1 MNSSLPFLDRLVR
14 PTVRYWGRQ
23 LSSFQLWGYSGL
35 AVAVVLAF
43 GLIAARGLSGGVMLL
58 IIASAISTFLALAM
72 LSKIL
77 LGQEQLVYYHHEI
90 AVMLSTTLLLWA
102 LDQPILP
109 YLEITLLGIGAF
121 LAFGRLGCLM
131 VGCCHGKPYG
141 WGVCYRQAHVAA
153 GFTPYYAGV
162 RLFPVQALESALV
175 FLIVGVGSGLVL
187 GGHPAG
193 SALVWYVGAYG
204 GVRFGLEFLR
214 GDPRPYGWGFSQA
227 QWISLLLMAGVSLAG
242 LYRLLP
248 QSLLHWGLP
257 LLMAT
262 IMAGATGLRFLVPR
276 LRYGLLNPNHVREL
290 AGVLQL
296 AARPGSGLAVRTTS
310 LGIRLSASQ
319 LADGTPYHYALS
331 HQSGQL
337 TLQDA
342 RMLARLIGQ
351 LQPWAGSI
359 QTLEGKQGVF
369 HLLLRAQQPR
379 LRLLE
384 EVQRALAQPR

>member
-1 MNSSLPFLDRLVR
+1 MKPPNPLDRLVR
-14 PTVRYWGRQ
+14 PTLRYQGREW
-23 LSSFQLWGYSGL
+23 SAFQVWGYSGL
-35 AVAVVLAF
+35 GVAVALAL
-43 GLIAARGLSGGVMLL
+43 GLIAARGLSAGVMLL
-58 IIASAISTFLALAM
+58 IIATAVSTFLTLAM

-77 LGQEQLVYYHHEI
+77 LGEEQLVYYHHEI
-90 AVMLSTTLLLWA
+90 AVMLSTSLLLMA
-102 LDQPILP
+102 LHQPILP

-141 WGVCYRQAHVAA
+141 WGVCYRQEHVAA

-162 RLFPVQALESALV
+162 RLFPVQGLESVVV
-175 FLIVGVGSGLVL
+175 FLIVMVGSGLVL

-227 QWISLLLMAGVSLAG
+227 QWISLVLMAGVSLAG

-248 QSLLHWGLP
+248 PSLLHYGLT
-257 LLMAT
+257 LLIAA
-262 IMAGATGLRFLVPR
+262 IMASAAGLRHFFPK
-276 LRYGLLNPNHVREL
+276 LRYWLFNPNHVQEL
-290 AGVLQL
+290 VGVLQ
-296 AARPGSGLAVRTTS
+296 AAHPGNGLAVRTTS
-310 LGIRLSASQ
+310 LGVRLSASR
-319 LADGTPYHYALS
+319 LMDGSIYHYTLS

-337 TLQDA
+337 TLEDA
-342 RMLARLIGQ
+342 QTLARLIGQ
-351 LQPWAGSI
+351 LQHRGSPVK
-359 QTLEGKQGVF
+359 TLQGNQGVF
-369 HLLLRAQQPR
+369 HLLPAAQQPR

-384 EVQRALAQPR
+384 EVQRALAEPG